1 MLHVKIITPDSTL
14 FEGNANA
21 VTLPGANGSFQI
33 LNGHAPIVSSLVNGS
48 IEINDE
54 QNAKQSFDITGG
66 IVEVLQNKVIV
77 LV

>member
-1 MLHVKIITPDSTL
+1 MLYVKIITPDSTL

-54 QNAKQSFDITGG
+54 QNAKQSFDISGG

>member
-54 QNAKQSFDITGG
+54 QNAKQSFDISGG